1 MYTPQE
7 VSEKTF
13 PKSTGLTSGYNMT
26 AVDEFLDGLTEDY
39 TALYKDNTTL
49 KAKLKMLAEKVE
61 EYRATEDAMR
71 STLLAAQ
78 KMAAQMVADAQAE
91 KEKTI
96 ADAQAQAEQILAD
109 ARGEADVQARQL
121 QQEIRDSW
129 EKLATAQSETEDF
142 IQRSRDLCAQQL
154 AFLDSL
160 PERNAPE
167 QEDQEPENEAV
178 TLPAPEENAVNM
190 MAAADKVS
198 TGLITYA
205 ARDSEFDGKR
215 IRKGEIMALE
225 NGKIVAT
232 STDLTKATYRLA
244 RSMCKKDSS
253 FVTIISGCDVS
264 DEEAEKLTEI
274 VKAKCPNHV
283 EVSHI
288 RGGQPVY
295 YYMISVE

>member
-78 KMAAQMVADAQAE
+78 KMAAQMV
-91 KEKTI
+91 

-178 TLPAPEENAVNM
+178 TLPAPEENAVPV
-190 MAAADKVS
+190 ADAEPVPQ
-198 TGLITYA
+198 
-205 ARDSEFDGKR
+205 
-215 IRKGEIMALE
+215 
-225 NGKIVAT
+225 
-232 STDLTKATYRLA
+232 
-244 RSMCKKDSS
+244 
-253 FVTIISGCDVS
+253 
-264 DEEAEKLTEI
+264 EEAPQPESAAEPEPQPEFQEKKEEESPFPLDFKLNLEDLQFGR
-274 VKAKCPNHV
+274 NYN
-283 EVSHI
+283 
-288 RGGQPVY
+288 GGDRR
-295 YYMISVE
+295 

>member
-109 ARGEADVQARQL
+109 ARGEADVQA
-121 QQEIRDSW
+121 
-129 EKLATAQSETEDF
+129 QSETADF
-142 IQRSRDLCAQQL
+142 IRRSRDLCARQL

-178 TLPAPEENAVNM
+178 TLPAPEENAVPV
-190 MAAADKVS
+190 ADAEPVPQ
-198 TGLITYA
+198 
-205 ARDSEFDGKR
+205 
-215 IRKGEIMALE
+215 
-225 NGKIVAT
+225 
-232 STDLTKATYRLA
+232 
-244 RSMCKKDSS
+244 
-253 FVTIISGCDVS
+253 
-264 DEEAEKLTEI
+264 EEAPQPESAAEPEPQPEFQEKKEEESPFPLDFKLNLEDLQFGR
-274 VKAKCPNHV
+274 NYN
-283 EVSHI
+283 
-288 RGGQPVY
+288 GGDRR
-295 YYMISVE
+295 

>member
-160 PERNAPE
+160 P
-167 QEDQEPENEAV
+167 AV
-178 TLPAPEENAVNM
+178 SYTHLTLP
-190 MAAADKVS
+190 
-198 TGLITYA
+198 
-205 ARDSEFDGKR
+205 
-215 IRKGEIMALE
+215 
-225 NGKIVAT
+225 
-232 STDLTKATYRLA
+232 
-244 RSMCKKDSS
+244 
-253 FVTIISGCDVS
+253 TI
-264 DEEAEKLTEI
+264 A
-274 VKAKCPNHV
+274 
-283 EVSHI
+283 
-288 RGGQPVY
+288 
-295 YYMISVE
+295 

>member
-1 MYTPQE
+1 MFTPQE

-13 PKSTGLTSGYNMT
+13 PKASGFNNGYGMA
-26 AVDEFLDGLTEDY
+26 AVDEFLDALTEDY

-129 EKLATAQSETEDF
+129 EKLAAAQSETESF
-142 IQRSRDLCAQQL
+142 IQRSRELCAQQM
-154 AFLDSL
+154 AFLDAL

-167 QEDQEPENEAV
+167 QEEQSEAV
-178 TLPAPEENAVNM
+178 ALPAPQENAVPVAE
-190 MAAADKVS
+190 AATDAEPASQEEPSQEQQPDPEPQPPEEKPQEKKEE
-198 TGLITYA
+198 
-205 ARDSEFDGKR
+205 DSPFPLDFKLN
-215 IRKGEIMALE
+215 LE
-225 NGKIVAT
+225 DLQFGRNYNGG
-232 STDLTKATYRLA
+232 DR
-244 RSMCKKDSS
+244 R
-253 FVTIISGCDVS
+253 
-264 DEEAEKLTEI
+264 
-274 VKAKCPNHV
+274 
-283 EVSHI
+283 
-288 RGGQPVY
+288 
-295 YYMISVE
+295 

>member
-129 EKLATAQSETEDF
+129 EKLATAQSETADF

-160 PERNAPE
+160 PERAALERNAPE

-178 TLPAPEENAVNM
+178 TLPAPEENAVPVADAEPVPSGGGPPAGVCRRTG
-190 MAAADKVS
+190 AAAGVS
-198 TGLITYA
+198 
-205 ARDSEFDGKR
+205 
-215 IRKGEIMALE
+215 GEEEEESPFPLDFKLNLE
-225 NGKIVAT
+225 DLQFGRNYNGG
-232 STDLTKATYRLA
+232 DR
-244 RSMCKKDSS
+244 R
-253 FVTIISGCDVS
+253 
-264 DEEAEKLTEI
+264 
-274 VKAKCPNHV
+274 
-283 EVSHI
+283 
-288 RGGQPVY
+288 
-295 YYMISVE
+295 

>member
-13 PKSTGLTSGYNMT
+13 PKSTGLSSGYSMT

-160 PERNAPE
+160 PERAALEREEASNQEAAPLPETDSAPE
-167 QEDQEPENEAV
+167 TAPVFEAV
-178 TLPAPEENAVNM
+178 TLPAPEENAVPV
-190 MAAADKVS
+190 ADAEP
-198 TGLITYA
+198 TL
-205 ARDSEFDGKR
+205 REE
-215 IRKGEIMALE
+215 IRLE
-225 NGKIVAT
+225 KPT
-232 STDLTKATYRLA
+232 P
-244 RSMCKKDSS
+244 
-253 FVTIISGCDVS
+253 
-264 DEEAEKLTEI
+264 LTEELH
-274 VKAKCPNHV
+274 PQ
-283 EVSHI
+283 EVDESPFPLDFKLNLEDLQFG
-288 RGGQPVY
+288 RNYNGGDRR
-295 YYMISVE
+295 

>member
-109 ARGEADVQARQL
+109 ARGEADIQARQL

-129 EKLATAQSETEDF
+129 QKLAAAQNETADF
-142 IQRSRDLCAQQL
+142 IRRSRELCARQL
-154 AFLDSL
+154 TFLDSL
-160 PERNAPE
+160 PERNAPQEREE
-167 QEDQEPENEAV
+167 QENQQDQQPENEAMI
-178 TLPAPEENAVNM
+178 LPAPEEDAVPVADAEPVPQEEVPQPEP
-190 MAAADKVS
+190 AAEPESQEPPREESHEAPQ
-198 TGLITYA
+198 
-205 ARDSEFDGKR
+205 E
-215 IRKGEIMALE
+215 E
-225 NGKIVAT
+225 
-232 STDLTKATYRLA
+232 
-244 RSMCKKDSS
+244 KKD
-253 FVTIISGCDVS
+253 
-264 DEEAEKLTEI
+264 EESPFPLDFKLNLEDLQFGR
-274 VKAKCPNHV
+274 NYN
-283 EVSHI
+283 
-288 RGGQPVY
+288 GGDRH
-295 YYMISVE
+295 

>member
-142 IQRSRDLCAQQL
+142 IRRSRDLCAQQL

-167 QEDQEPENEAV
+167 QEDQEPENEVV
-178 TLPAPEENAVNM
+178 TLPAPEENAVPV
-190 MAAADKVS
+190 ADAEPVPQ
-198 TGLITYA
+198 
-205 ARDSEFDGKR
+205 
-215 IRKGEIMALE
+215 
-225 NGKIVAT
+225 
-232 STDLTKATYRLA
+232 
-244 RSMCKKDSS
+244 
-253 FVTIISGCDVS
+253 
-264 DEEAEKLTEI
+264 EEAPQPESAAEPEPQPEFQEKKEEESPFPLDFKLNLEDLQFGR
-274 VKAKCPNHV
+274 NYN
-283 EVSHI
+283 
-288 RGGQPVY
+288 GGDRR
-295 YYMISVE
+295 

>member
-167 QEDQEPENEAV
+167 QEDQEPENEDPARPGGERRARGGRGACFPGGGPPAGVCRRTGAAAGVSGEERGGVSLPPGFQAESGGPAV
-178 TLPAPEENAVNM
+178 WPQLQRRRPAVNHSVKSGP
-190 MAAADKVS
+190 AAAFALS
-198 TGLITYA
+198 
-205 ARDSEFDGKR
+205 ARRWQYD
-215 IRKGEIMALE
+215 A
-225 NGKIVAT
+225 
-232 STDLTKATYRLA
+232 
-244 RSMCKKDSS
+244 
-253 FVTIISGCDVS
+253 
-264 DEEAEKLTEI
+264 
-274 VKAKCPNHV
+274 H
-283 EVSHI
+283 
-288 RGGQPVY
+288 RGPAV
-295 YYMISVE
+295 

>member
-205 ARDSEFDGKR
+205 ARDSEYDGKR
-215 IRKGEIMALE
+215 IKKGEIMALE
-225 NGKIVAT
+225 NGKIVST
-232 STDLTKATYRLA
+232 SNDITKATYRLA
-244 RSMCKKDSS
+244 RGMCKKDSS

-264 DEEAEKLTEI
+264 DEDAEKVTEI

>member
-1 MYTPQE
+1 MFTPQE

-109 ARGEADVQARQL
+109 ARGEADIQARQL

-129 EKLATAQSETEDF
+129 EKLAAAQRKTGMNEAAVTALGTIGGQK
-142 IQRSRDLCAQQL
+142 CVVGV
-154 AFLDSL
+154 LDS
-160 PERNAPE
+160 RFMMGSMSA
-167 QEDQEPENEAV
+167 AV
-178 TLPAPEENAVNM
+178 GEKITLATE
-190 MAAADKVS
+190 
-198 TGLITYA
+198 YA
-205 ARDSEFDGKR
+205 AKNQLPLILFAASG
-215 IRKGEIMALE
+215 G
-225 NGKIVAT
+225 
-232 STDLTKATYRLA
+232 A
-244 RSMCKKDSS
+244 RMQEGILSLMQIGRASCRER
-253 FVTIISGCDVS
+253 V
-264 DEEAEKLTEI
+264 
-274 VKAKCPNHV
+274 
-283 EVSHI
+283 
-288 RGGQPVY
+288 
-295 YYMISVE
+295 

>member
-13 PKSTGLTSGYNMT
+13 PKSTGLSSGYSMT

-39 TALYKDNTTL
+39 TTLYKDNTTL
-49 KAKLKMLAEKVE
+49 KAKLKMRAEKVE

-142 IQRSRDLCAQQL
+142 IQRSRELCAQQL

-160 PERNAPE
+160 PERAALEREEASNQEAAPLPETDSAPE
-167 QEDQEPENEAV
+167 TAPVFEAV
-178 TLPAPEENAVNM
+178 TLPAPEEDAVPV
-190 MAAADKVS
+190 ADAEPVPQ
-198 TGLITYA
+198 
-205 ARDSEFDGKR
+205 
-215 IRKGEIMALE
+215 
-225 NGKIVAT
+225 
-232 STDLTKATYRLA
+232 
-244 RSMCKKDSS
+244 
-253 FVTIISGCDVS
+253 
-264 DEEAEKLTEI
+264 EEAPQPESAAEPEPQPEFQEKKEEESPFPLDFKLNLEDLQFGR
-274 VKAKCPNHV
+274 NYN
-283 EVSHI
+283 
-288 RGGQPVY
+288 GGDRR
-295 YYMISVE
+295 

>member
-129 EKLATAQSETEDF
+129 EKLAAAQSETESF
-142 IQRSRDLCAQQL
+142 IQRSRELCAQQM
-154 AFLDSL
+154 AFLDAL

-167 QEDQEPENEAV
+167 QEEQSEAV
-178 TLPAPEENAVNM
+178 ALPAPQENAVPVAE
-190 MAAADKVS
+190 AATDAEPASQEEPSQEQQPAPEPLPEEKPQEKKEE
-198 TGLITYA
+198 
-205 ARDSEFDGKR
+205 DSPFPLDFKLN
-215 IRKGEIMALE
+215 LE
-225 NGKIVAT
+225 
-232 STDLTKATYRLA
+232 DLQFGRNY
-244 RSMCKKDSS
+244 SS
-253 FVTIISGCDVS
+253 GD
-264 DEEAEKLTEI
+264 
-274 VKAKCPNHV
+274 
-283 EVSHI
+283 
-288 RGGQPVY
+288 RR
-295 YYMISVE
+295 

>member
-109 ARGEADVQARQL
+109 ARGSSSRRSGIPGRSWQRPRAR
-121 QQEIRDSW
+121 RRTSSSAAGTCAPSSW
-129 EKLATAQSETEDF
+129 RFWILCRSAMP
-142 IQRSRDLCAQQL
+142 RSR
-154 AFLDSL
+154 
-160 PERNAPE
+160 R
-167 QEDQEPENEAV
+167 
-178 TLPAPEENAVNM
+178 T
-190 MAAADKVS
+190 
-198 TGLITYA
+198 
-205 ARDSEFDGKR
+205 
-215 IRKGEIMALE
+215 
-225 NGKIVAT
+225 
-232 STDLTKATYRLA
+232 
-244 RSMCKKDSS
+244 RSRR
-253 FVTIISGCDVS
+253 T
-264 DEEAEKLTEI
+264 
-274 VKAKCPNHV
+274 
-283 EVSHI
+283 
-288 RGGQPVY
+288 RR
-295 YYMISVE
+295 

>member
-129 EKLATAQSETEDF
+129 EKLATAQSEAGTCAPSSWRF
-142 IQRSRDLCAQQL
+142 WIPCRSAMPRSR
-154 AFLDSL
+154 
-160 PERNAPE
+160 R
-167 QEDQEPENEAV
+167 
-178 TLPAPEENAVNM
+178 T
-190 MAAADKVS
+190 
-198 TGLITYA
+198 
-205 ARDSEFDGKR
+205 
-215 IRKGEIMALE
+215 
-225 NGKIVAT
+225 
-232 STDLTKATYRLA
+232 
-244 RSMCKKDSS
+244 RSRR
-253 FVTIISGCDVS
+253 T
-264 DEEAEKLTEI
+264 
-274 VKAKCPNHV
+274 
-283 EVSHI
+283 
-288 RGGQPVY
+288 RR
-295 YYMISVE
+295 

>member
-129 EKLATAQSETEDF
+129 ESFPCQSLVNRQIRKFDRKVPQKL
-142 IQRSRDLCAQQL
+142 IGLL
-154 AFLDSL
+154 IL
-160 PERNAPE
+160 PPGG
-167 QEDQEPENEAV
+167 EPLQYPGQV
-178 TLPAPEENAVNM
+178 KGRVSDGQLPAAAVEYVHQRR
-190 MAAADKVS
+190 AV
-198 TGLITYA
+198 
-205 ARDSEFDGKR
+205 
-215 IRKGEIMALE
+215 IRVPQIAG
-225 NGKIVAT
+225 V
-232 STDLTKATYRLA
+232 
-244 RSMCKKDSS
+244 
-253 FVTIISGCDVS
+253 F
-264 DEEAEKLTEI
+264 
-274 VKAKCPNHV
+274 
-283 EVSHI
+283 
-288 RGGQPVY
+288 QPA
-295 YYMISVE
+295 

>member
-13 PKSTGLTSGYNMT
+13 PKSSGLSSGYSMT

-109 ARGEADVQARQL
+109 ARGEADIQARQL

-160 PERNAPE
+160 PERNAPQERGE
-167 QEDQEPENEAV
+167 QENHQDQQPENEAV
-178 TLPAPEENAVNM
+178 ILPAPEEDAVPV
-190 MAAADKVS
+190 ADAEPVS
-198 TGLITYA
+198 Q
-205 ARDSEFDGKR
+205 
-215 IRKGEIMALE
+215 
-225 NGKIVAT
+225 
-232 STDLTKATYRLA
+232 
-244 RSMCKKDSS
+244 
-253 FVTIISGCDVS
+253 
-264 DEEAEKLTEI
+264 EEAPQPESAAEPEPQPEFQEKKEEESPFPLDFKLNLEDLQFGR
-274 VKAKCPNHV
+274 NYN
-283 EVSHI
+283 
-288 RGGQPVY
+288 GGDRR
-295 YYMISVE
+295 

>member
-78 KMAAQMVADAQAE
+78 KMAAQMGAD
-91 KEKTI
+91 
-96 ADAQAQAEQILAD
+96 AQAEQILAD

-178 TLPAPEENAVNM
+178 TLPAPEENAVPV
-190 MAAADKVS
+190 ADAEPVPQ
-198 TGLITYA
+198 
-205 ARDSEFDGKR
+205 
-215 IRKGEIMALE
+215 
-225 NGKIVAT
+225 
-232 STDLTKATYRLA
+232 
-244 RSMCKKDSS
+244 
-253 FVTIISGCDVS
+253 
-264 DEEAEKLTEI
+264 EEAPQPESAAEPEPQPEFQEKKEEESPFPLDFKLNLEDLQFGR
-274 VKAKCPNHV
+274 NYN
-283 EVSHI
+283 
-288 RGGQPVY
+288 GGDRR
-295 YYMISVE
+295 

>member
-13 PKSTGLTSGYNMT
+13 PKSSGLSSGYSMT

-142 IQRSRDLCAQQL
+142 IQRSRELCAQQL

-160 PERNAPE
+160 PERAALEREEASNQEAAPLPETDSAPE
-167 QEDQEPENEAV
+167 TAPVFEAV
-178 TLPAPEENAVNM
+178 TLPAPEENAVPV
-190 MAAADKVS
+190 ADAEP
-198 TGLITYA
+198 TL
-205 ARDSEFDGKR
+205 REE
-215 IRKGEIMALE
+215 IRLE
-225 NGKIVAT
+225 KPT
-232 STDLTKATYRLA
+232 P
-244 RSMCKKDSS
+244 
-253 FVTIISGCDVS
+253 
-264 DEEAEKLTEI
+264 LTEELHPRR
-274 VKAKCPNHV
+274 KRSLP
-283 EVSHI
+283 S
-288 RGGQPVY
+288 PW
-295 YYMISVE
+295 ISS